1 MTDLPLIRV
10 ALVDDH
16 ALFSQSLS
24 MALESYD
31 DVEIVG
37 RADRLATGVAM
48 VIKQQPDVVLL
59 DYRLPDG
66 DGVAGAH
73 RIKEDSPQTKVVI
86 VTAVDDEG
94 VLTAAMEA
102 GCAGF
107 ITKSATVDELIKAVR
122 MAAAGEAVISPA
134 LLLRLLPQLQR
145 RDEPTRVEL
154 TGRELDVLRLL
165 ASGLSNAGIAEELSL
180 SVNTVRNHVANLLL
194 KLGVHSKL
202 EALSVAVRDGLV
214 APR

>member
-1 MTDLPLIRV
+1 MSDQPTIHV

-24 MALESYD
+24 MALEAYD

-37 RADRLATGVAM
+37 RADRLGTGVAL
-48 VIKQQPDVVLL
+48 VSKHQPDVVLL

-66 DGVAGAH
+66 DGVAGAL
-73 RIKEDSPQTKVVI
+73 RIKEESPQTKVVI
-86 VTAVDDEG
+86 VTAVEDES

-107 ITKSATVDELIKAVR
+107 ITKSASVDELIGAVR

-134 LLLRLLPQLQR
+134 LLLRLLPRLQR
-145 RDEPTRVEL
+145 REEPARVEL
-154 TGRELDVLRLL
+154 TSRELDVLRLL
-165 ASGLSNAGIAEELSL
+165 AAGLSNAAIADELSL

>member
-1 MTDLPLIRV
+1 MSDQPAIRV

-16 ALFSQSLS
+16 ALFSQSLQ
-24 MALESYD
+24 MALEAYD

-37 RADRLATGVAM
+37 RADRLATGVAL
-48 VIKQQPDVVLL
+48 VSSRRPDVVLL

-73 RIKEDSPQTKVVI
+73 RIKEESPQTKVVI
-86 VTAVDDEG
+86 VTAVEDES

-107 ITKSATVDELIKAVR
+107 ITKSATVDELISAVR
-122 MAAAGEAVISPA
+122 LAAAGEAVISPA
-134 LLLRLLPQLQR
+134 LLMRLLPRLQR
-145 RDEPTRVEL
+145 REEPARVEL

-165 ASGLSNAGIAEELSL
+165 ASGLSNAAIAEELSL